1 MLKPSLGHNFN
12 HLLFSF
18 LHFVIRVLIISSNRD
33 LPIIQIDNYLKSERA
48 NKQKIIVLM
57 TLHQLN
63 LTFS

>member
-12 HLLFSF
+12 HLLFRF